1 MISES
6 LNPSLEEE
14 FKKKKI
20 DRTLTISILNRYN
33 NGDFDHFVPIKVH
46 SLPEVDGQQIIDMT
60 KNVSYEIGAD
70 QFYKNMEQILPEEV
84 FLQYYRKYF
93 KRSSGRIHLGQSEL
107 YELGMHLIPKVAYG
121 ILNGGSATSYVDE
134 KKNRSFSHELFHIT
148 SPLFEQA
155 AEISRGK
162 PKGVTPAFMN
172 PDGTIGPSFLELKMR
187 ALLIKSL
194 KYRRYFSGDPVN
206 IKELLPMFQMT
217 SIYTDTA
224 IQSSL
229 EEYRRSPLIEG
240 FYSEHH
246 SSIMNPL
253 TALQPLIAA
262 YTPSSEG
269 QPKGLFTKA
278 WGTENTLL
286 PLPGGHGQNFS
297 VLSNIYQDLYAQGF
311 KYAYLG
317 NIDNL
322 GNTVNPIHIALLALS
337 GKEGAFEFSFKTPV
351 DIKGGILVRDQS
363 GKLNA
368 ADIGPAISKDEVLQA
383 ENSGKPI
390 LFNCAAGIFDLHY
403 LSENLDYISRE
414 LPTRFSDQ
422 DKDAGR
428 YSQAEQITWEIIGMM
443 ENPLI
448 LGVQKYDRFLASKLL
463 LENLMTSGISLEHPD
478 YPPQLRPLALKLHA
492 GLKRVLE
499 GPYGLKLVHNK
510 WIPKTPEEIE

>member
-1 MISES
+1 MKSED

-14 FKKKKI
+14 FTKKNI
-20 DRTLTISILNRYN
+20 DRALTMSILNRYN
-33 NGDFDHFVPIKVH
+33 NGEFDHFTPIQVQK
-46 SLPEVDGQQIIDMT
+46 LPNVDGQQIIDMT

-70 QFYKNMEQILPEEV
+70 QFYKNMEQVLPEEV
-84 FLQYYRKYF
+84 FLQYYRKY
-93 KRSSGRIHLGQSEL
+93 KIRSGGRIHLEQSDL

-134 KKNRSFSHELFHIT
+134 KKNRSFSHELFRIT
-148 SPLFEQA
+148 STLFEQA

-162 PKGVTPAFMN
+162 PKGITPAFMN

-194 KYRRYFSGDPVN
+194 KYRRCFSDDPVN
-206 IKELLPMFQMT
+206 IKKLLPMFQMT
-217 SIYTDTA
+217 SIYTDTS
-224 IQSSL
+224 IRSSL

-240 FYSEHH
+240 LYSEHP
-246 SSIMNPL
+246 SSIMDPL
-253 TALQPLIAA
+253 TAVQPLIAA
-262 YTPSSEG
+262 YTHSSEG
-269 QPKGLFTKA
+269 RPKGLFTKA
-278 WGTENTLL
+278 WGTPNTLL

-297 VLSNIYQDLYAQGF
+297 VLSHIYQDLYVQGF
-311 KYAYLG
+311 RYAYLG

-322 GNTVNPIHIALLALS
+322 GNTINPIHIALLALS

-351 DIKGGILVRDQS
+351 DVKGGILVRDQS

-368 ADIGPAISKDEVLQA
+368 ADIGPAISKDEVLRT

-390 LFNCAAGIFDLHY
+390 LFNCAAGIFNLQY

-443 ENPLI
+443 EDPLI
-448 LGVQKYDRFLASKLL
+448 LGVNKYERFLASKLL
-463 LENLMTSGISLEHPD
+463 LENLMTSGICLENPN
-478 YPPQLRPLALKLHA
+478 YPPQLRPLALKLHT

-499 GPYGLKLVHNK
+499 GPYGLKLKNDTWV
-510 WIPKTPEEIE
+510 PKTPEEIE